1 MATAGKKPFE
11 FADGRVQDI
20 THADAAKMLKVV
32 AWAAATSDSAC
43 GACSR
48 ATGIATAVA
57 AKAGCVCCL
66 ARKVAGALDQRRR
79 MRAWRSRSSQGRAMR
94 ARRAA

>member
-1 MATAGKKPFE
+1 MATGGRKPFE
-11 FADGRVQDI
+11 FSDGRVQDI

-48 ATGIATAVA
+48 ADGIATAVD
-57 AKAGCVCCL
+57 AKEGCVCCL
-66 ARKVAGALDQRRR
+66 ARKVADALEQRRR
-79 MRAWRSRSSQGRAMR
+79 MRVWRSRSTQGRTAR